1 MQQILNMKK
10 LAFLF
15 IAFSI
20 VTISAA
26 AQKSGKGKTN
36 AYGETFVVENVITL
50 EQLQE
55 KMKTET
61 RYACVFEGSIVQT
74 CQKAGCWMEVAMPV
88 GDGMTVFMK
97 DHAFAV
103 PLEKCEGKKTF
114 VKGEAYFKELTVAY
128 LQHLAEDAG
137 KSKEEIAKITE
148 PQKQLV
154 FNASGV
160 QIVEGGKGGN
170 KTLKGENCA
179 H

>member
-1 MQQILNMKK
+1 MKK
-10 LAFLF
+10 IAFLF
-15 IAFSI
+15 IALSLF
-20 VTISAA
+20 VGTAA
-26 AQKSGKGKTN
+26 AQKPKKGTVN
-36 AYGETFVVENVITL
+36 SYGEAFLLENVITL
-50 EQLQE
+50 TELQE

-61 RYACVFEGSIVQT
+61 RFACVFEGSIVQT
-74 CQKAGCWMEVAMPV
+74 CQKAGCWMEVSMPV

-137 KSKEEIAKITE
+137 KSKAEIAKITE

-160 QIVEGGKGGN
+160 QIVDGSKGGN

>member
-1 MQQILNMKK
+1 MKK

-15 IAFSI
+15 IAIGLFSI
-20 VTISAA
+20 SAI
-26 AQKSGKGKTN
+26 AQKSKDEEITS
-36 AYGETFVVENVITL
+36 YGENFVAANVVSL
-50 EQLQE
+50 AQLQE
-55 KMKTET
+55 KMKSET
-61 RYACVFEGSIVQT
+61 RFACVFEGSIVQT

-137 KSKEEIAKITE
+137 KSKEDIAKITE

-160 QIVEGGKGGN
+160 QIVEGGKGG
-170 KTLKGENCA
+170 KKSKKGENCA

>member
-1 MQQILNMKK
+1 MKK
-10 LAFLF
+10 IAFLI
-15 IAFSI
+15 IALSLF
-20 VTISAA
+20 VGTAA
-26 AQKSGKGKTN
+26 AQKSKKGIVN
-36 AYGETFVVENVITL
+36 SYGEAFVAENVMTL
-50 EQLQE
+50 AQLQG
-55 KMKTET
+55 KMETET
-61 RYACVFEGSIVQT
+61 RYSCVFEGSIVQT
-74 CQKAGCWMEVAMPV
+74 CQKAGCWMEVSMPV

-114 VKGEAYFKELTVAY
+114 VKGEAYFKELSVAY

-148 PQKQLV
+148 PSKQLV

-160 QIVEGGKGGN
+160 QIVEGGKGV
-170 KTLKGENCA
+170 KKSKKAENCA

>member
-1 MQQILNMKK
+1 MKK
-10 LAFLF
+10 IAFLF
-15 IAFSI
+15 IALSLF
-20 VTISAA
+20 VVNTN
-26 AQKSGKGKTN
+26 AQKSKKETVN
-36 AYGETFVVENVITL
+36 SYGEAFVLENVISLT
-50 EQLQE
+50 QLQE

-61 RYACVFEGSIVQT
+61 RFACVFEGSIVQT

-114 VKGEAYFKELTVAY
+114 VKGEAYYKELTVAY

>member
-1 MQQILNMKK
+1 MKK
-10 LAFLF
+10 IAFLF
-15 IAFSI
+15 IALCLF
-20 VTISAA
+20 VGTAT
-26 AQKSGKGKTN
+26 AQKSSKGKTN
-36 AYGETFVVENVITL
+36 AYGETFVAENVITL

-55 KMKTET
+55 KMKSET
-61 RYACVFEGSIVQT
+61 SFACVFEGSIVQT

-114 VKGEAYFKELTVAY
+114 VKGEAYFKELSVAY

-154 FNASGV
+154 FGASGV
-160 QIVEGGKGGN
+160 QIVEGGKGG
-170 KTLKGENCA
+170 KKSKKGENCA

>member
-1 MQQILNMKK
+1 MKK
-10 LAFLF
+10 IAFLF
-15 IAFSI
+15 IVIGLFVGTA
-20 VTISAA
+20 T
-26 AQKSGKGKTN
+26 AQKSKKGKVN
-36 AYGETFVVENVITL
+36 SYGETFVAENVISL
-50 EQLQE
+50 SELQE

-61 RYACVFEGSIVQT
+61 HFSCVFEGNIVQT

-103 PLEKCEGKKTF
+103 PLEKCEGKKTY
-114 VKGEAYFKELTVAY
+114 VKGEASFRQLSVAY

-154 FNASGV
+154 FSASGV
-160 QIVEGGKGGN
+160 QIVEGGKGG
-170 KTLKGENCA
+170 KKSKKGENCA

>member
-1 MQQILNMKK
+1 MKK
-10 LAFLF
+10 
-15 IAFSI
+15 IAFSFI
-20 VTISAA
+20 ALGLFSISAF
-26 AQKSGKGKTN
+26 AQKEKGGSVKS
-36 AYGETFVVENVITL
+36 YGENFVAENVISLT
-50 EQLQE
+50 QLQE

-61 RYACVFEGSIVQT
+61 RFACVFEGNIVQT

-137 KSKEEIAKITE
+137 KSKEEIEKITE

-154 FNASGV
+154 FSASGV
-160 QIVEGGKGGN
+160 KIVEGGKGG
-170 KTLKGENCA
+170 KKSKKGENCA

>member
-1 MQQILNMKK
+1 MKK
-10 LAFLF
+10 IAFLF
-15 IAFSI
+15 ITLSLF
-20 VTISAA
+20 VGTAA
-26 AQKSGKGKTN
+26 AQKSKKN
-36 AYGETFVVENVITL
+36 SVKAYGEAFTAENVITL
-50 EQLQE
+50 TELQE

-61 RYACVFEGSIVQT
+61 RFACVFEGSIVQT

-114 VKGEAYFKELTVAY
+114 VKGEAYFKELSVAY

-160 QIVEGGKGGN
+160 QIVEGGKAGK

>member
-1 MQQILNMKK
+1 MKK
-10 LAFLF
+10 IASLF
-15 IAFSI
+15 IALSFFVGTAS
-20 VTISAA
+20 
-26 AQKSGKGKTN
+26 AQKSKISNVKS
-36 AYGETFVVENVITL
+36 YGEAFTVENVITL
-50 EQLQE
+50 TELQE

-61 RYACVFEGSIVQT
+61 RFACVFEGSIVQT

-114 VKGEAYFKELTVAY
+114 VKGEAYFKELSVAY

-160 QIVEGGKGGN
+160 QIVEGGKGGK
-170 KTLKGENCA
+170 KTHKGENCA

>member
-1 MQQILNMKK
+1 MKK
-10 LAFLF
+10 IAFLF
-15 IAFSI
+15 IAFSLL
-20 VTISAA
+20 VGTAA
-26 AQKSGKGKTN
+26 AQKSKKGTIN
-36 AYGETFVVENVITL
+36 SYGEAFVAENVMTL
-50 EQLQE
+50 AQLQG
-55 KMKTET
+55 KMETET
-61 RYACVFEGSIVQT
+61 RYSCVFEGSIVQT
-74 CQKAGCWMEVAMPV
+74 CQKAGCWMEVSMPV

-114 VKGEAYFKELTVAY
+114 VNGEAYFKELSVAY

-148 PQKQLV
+148 PSKQLV

-160 QIVEGGKGGN
+160 QIVEGGKGG
-170 KTLKGENCA
+170 KKSKKAENCA

>member
-1 MQQILNMKK
+1 LQEIFDMKK
-10 LAFLF
+10 IAFLF
-15 IAFSI
+15 IALGLFAGTAS
-20 VTISAA
+20 
-26 AQKSGKGKTN
+26 AQKSKKN
-36 AYGETFVVENVITL
+36 NVKSYGEAFVLENVITL
-50 EQLQE
+50 SELQE

-61 RYACVFEGSIVQT
+61 RFACVFEGSIVQT

>member
-10 LAFLF
+10 IAFLF
-15 IAFSI
+15 IAFSLLT
-20 VTISAA
+20 VAVV
-26 AQKSGKGKTN
+26 AQKSGKSKVN
-36 AYGETFVVENVITL
+36 SYGESFVAENIITL

-61 RYACVFEGSIVQT
+61 NFACVFEGSIVQT
-74 CQKAGCWMEVAMPV
+74 CQKAGCWMEVSMPV

-114 VKGEAYFKELTVAY
+114 VKGEAYFKELSVAY

-137 KSKEEIAKITE
+137 KTKEEIEKIIE

-154 FNASGV
+154 FGASGV
-160 QIVEGGKGGN
+160 QILEGGKGG
-170 KTLKGENCA
+170 KKSKKGENCA

>member
-1 MQQILNMKK
+1 MKK

-15 IAFSI
+15 IAFSLL
-20 VTISAA
+20 TTSAF
-26 AQKSGKGKTN
+26 AQKSGKNKVKS
-36 AYGETFVVENVITL
+36 YGEAFTAENVISL
-50 EQLQE
+50 SELQE

-61 RYACVFEGSIVQT
+61 RFAGVFEGSIVQT

-160 QIVEGGKGGN
+160 QIVEGGKGG
-170 KTLKGENCA
+170 KKSKKGENCA

>member
-1 MQQILNMKK
+1 MKK
-10 LAFLF
+10 IAFLF
-15 IAFSI
+15 IALSLFVGTS
-20 VTISAA
+20 T
-26 AQKSGKGKTN
+26 AQKSKKGTIN
-36 AYGETFVVENVITL
+36 SYGETFVSENVLTV
-50 EQLQE
+50 EQLQG
-55 KMKTET
+55 KMETET
-61 RYACVFEGSIVQT
+61 RFACVFEGNIVQT
-74 CQKAGCWMEVAMPV
+74 CQKAGCWMVVSMPA
-88 GDGMTVFMK
+88 GNGMTVFMK

-114 VKGEAYFKELTVAY
+114 VKGEAYFKELSVAY

-137 KSKEEIAKITE
+137 KSKEEIAKIVE

-170 KTLKGENCA
+170 KTSKGENCA

>member
-1 MQQILNMKK
+1 MKK
-10 LAFLF
+10 IAFLF
-15 IAFSI
+15 IALFL
-20 VTISAA
+20 VVGTAA
-26 AQKSGKGKTN
+26 AQKSKKGTIN
-36 AYGETFVVENVITL
+36 FYGEAFVAENVMTL
-50 EQLQE
+50 AQLQG
-55 KMKTET
+55 KMETET
-61 RYACVFEGSIVQT
+61 RYSCVFEGSVVQT
-74 CQKAGCWMEVAMPV
+74 CQKAGCWMEVSMPV

-114 VKGEAYFKELTVAY
+114 VKGEAYFKELSVAY

-148 PQKQLV
+148 PSKQLV

-160 QIVEGGKGGN
+160 QIVEGGKGG
-170 KTLKGENCA
+170 KKSKKAENCA

>member
-1 MQQILNMKK
+1 L
-10 LAFLF
+10 
-15 IAFSI
+15 
-20 VTISAA
+20 
-26 AQKSGKGKTN
+26 
-36 AYGETFVVENVITL
+36 
-50 EQLQE
+50 
-55 KMKTET
+55 
-61 RYACVFEGSIVQT
+61 
-74 CQKAGCWMEVAMPV
+74 P
-88 GDGMTVFMK
+88 
-97 DHAFAV
+97 
-103 PLEKCEGKKTF
+103 
-114 VKGEAYFKELTVAY
+114 VAY

>member
-1 MQQILNMKK
+1 MQETFKMKK
-10 LAFLF
+10 IAFLF
-15 IAFSI
+15 IALSLF
-20 VTISAA
+20 VGTTA
-26 AQKSGKGKTN
+26 AQKSIKEKVN
-36 AYGETFVVENVITL
+36 SYGEAFTAENVITL
-50 EQLQE
+50 AQLQE

-154 FNASGV
+154 FSASGV
-160 QIVEGGKGGN
+160 QIVEGGKGG
-170 KTLKGENCA
+170 KKSKKGENCA

>member
-1 MQQILNMKK
+1 MKK
-10 LAFLF
+10 IAFLF
-15 IAFSI
+15 IALSLF
-20 VTISAA
+20 VVNAN
-26 AQKSGKGKTN
+26 AQKSKKETVN
-36 AYGETFVVENVITL
+36 SYGEAFVLENVISLT
-50 EQLQE
+50 QLQE

-61 RYACVFEGSIVQT
+61 RFACVFEGNIVQT

-114 VKGEAYFKELTVAY
+114 VKGEAYYKELTVAY

>member
-1 MQQILNMKK
+1 MQEIFDMKK
-10 LAFLF
+10 IAFLF
-15 IAFSI
+15 IALSLF
-20 VTISAA
+20 VGTTA
-26 AQKSGKGKTN
+26 AQKSKKEKVN
-36 AYGETFVVENVITL
+36 SYGESFVAENVISL
-50 EQLQE
+50 AELQD

-61 RYACVFEGSIVQT
+61 RFACVFEGSIVQT
-74 CQKAGCWMEVAMPV
+74 CQKAGCWMEVAMPA

-114 VKGEAYFKELTVAY
+114 VKGEAYFKELSVAY

-154 FNASGV
+154 FSASGV
-160 QIVEGGKGGN
+160 QIVEGGKGG
-170 KTLKGENCA
+170 KKSKKGENCA

>member
-1 MQQILNMKK
+1 MKK

-15 IAFSI
+15 IALSLF
-20 VTISAA
+20 VGTAA
-26 AQKSGKGKTN
+26 AQKSKKGKVN
-36 AYGETFVVENVITL
+36 SYGESFTAENIISL
-50 EQLQE
+50 SELQE

-61 RYACVFEGSIVQT
+61 RFACVFEGSIVQT

-103 PLEKCEGKKTF
+103 PLENCEGKKTF

-137 KSKEEIAKITE
+137 KSKEEIAQITE

-160 QIVEGGKGGN
+160 QIMEGGKGGN

>member
-1 MQQILNMKK
+1 MKK

-15 IAFSI
+15 IVFSLLT
-20 VTISAA
+20 VSAV
-26 AQKSGKGKTN
+26 AQKSKKGKTN
-36 AYGETFVVENVITL
+36 SYGEAFVAENVISL
-50 EQLQE
+50 SELQE

-61 RYACVFEGSIVQT
+61 RFACVFEGNIVQT

-103 PLEKCEGKKTF
+103 PLEKCEGKKTY
-114 VKGEAYFKELTVAY
+114 VKGEAYYKELPVAY

-160 QIVEGGKGGN
+160 QILEGGKGGK
-170 KTLKGENCA
+170 KTEKGENCA

>member
-1 MQQILNMKK
+1 MKK
-10 LAFLF
+10 LSFLL
-15 IAFSI
+15 IAFTLI
-20 VTISAA
+20 TITAV
-26 AQKSGKGKTN
+26 AQKSGKNKVKS
-36 AYGETFVVENVITL
+36 YGEAFTAENVISL
-50 EQLQE
+50 SELQE
-55 KMKTET
+55 KMKSET
-61 RYACVFEGSIVQT
+61 RFACVFEGSIVQT

-103 PLEKCEGKKTF
+103 PLEKCEGKKTY

-148 PQKQLV
+148 PQKQMV

-160 QIVEGGKGGN
+160 QIVEGKKGG
-170 KTLKGENCA
+170 KRTMKGENCA

>member
-1 MQQILNMKK
+1 MKK
-10 LAFLF
+10 IAFLF
-15 IAFSI
+15 IALSFF
-20 VTISAA
+20 VGTAN
-26 AQKSGKGKTN
+26 AQKSKKEKVN
-36 AYGETFVVENVITL
+36 SYGEAFTAENVITL
-50 EQLQE
+50 TELQE

-61 RYACVFEGSIVQT
+61 RFACVFEGSIVQT
-74 CQKAGCWMEVAMPV
+74 CQKAGCWMEVAMPAS
-88 GDGMTVFMK
+88 DGMTVFMK

-114 VKGEAYFKELTVAY
+114 VKGEAYFKELSVAY

-154 FNASGV
+154 FSASGV
-160 QIVEGGKGGN
+160 QIVEGGKAGK
-170 KTLKGENCA
+170 KTKKGENCA

>member
-1 MQQILNMKK
+1 MHQTFNMKK

-15 IAFSI
+15 IA
-20 VTISAA
+20 ISLFTFTAD
-26 AQKSGKGKTN
+26 AQKSKKGKIN
-36 AYGETFVVENVITL
+36 SYGEAFVAENVISL
-50 EQLQE
+50 SELQE

-61 RYACVFEGSIVQT
+61 RFACVFEGSIVQT

-103 PLEKCEGKKTF
+103 PLEKCEGKKTY
-114 VKGEAYFKELTVAY
+114 VKGEAYYKELSVAY

-154 FNASGV
+154 FSASGV
-160 QIVEGGKGGN
+160 QIVEGGKGG
-170 KTLKGENCA
+170 KRTEKGENCA